1 MEKVTAFV
9 KRLAAHDGA
18 KPLREILPPVLS
30 IKLCRD
36 PRLSIWSKNKGGG
49 GGGGN
54 PGHFAGSATGSYLV
68 YVTRYKFRSFS
79 SLSLALFFHAGL
91 FH

>member
-18 KPLREILPPVLS
+18 KPLREILPPVFS

-36 PRLSIWSKNKGGG
+36 PRHSNKLASTWSLFTLPDPDLEIGGG
-49 GGGGN
+49 GEGRGPVSKRNVFG
-54 PGHFAGSATGSYLV
+54 PLG
-68 YVTRYKFRSFS
+68 
-79 SLSLALFFHAGL
+79 LSLV
-91 FH
+91 

>member
-18 KPLREILPPVLS
+18 KPLREILPPVFS

-36 PRLSIWSKNKGGG
+36 PRLSNKLASTWSLFTLPDPDHEIGGG
-49 GGGGN
+49 GEGRGPVPKRNVFG
-54 PGHFAGSATGSYLV
+54 PSG
-68 YVTRYKFRSFS
+68 
-79 SLSLALFFHAGL
+79 LSLV
-91 FH
+91 

>member
-36 PRLSIWSKNKGGG
+36 PRLSNKLASTWSLFTLPDPDHEIGGG
-49 GGGGN
+49 GEGRGPVSKRNVFG
-54 PGHFAGSATGSYLV
+54 PSGL
-68 YVTRYKFRSFS
+68 SFV
-79 SLSLALFFHAGL
+79 
-91 FH
+91 